1 MNGFNLFCLSYA
13 GGSRYSYR
21 IFEKNAPPGLCIR
34 PLEYPG
40 RGARSNE
47 LPAGE
52 INLLVEDLYQQI
64 AGELH
69 SAPYAIYGHSLGA
82 ILAFLL
88 ARRLARS
95 GDPLPLQLFLS
106 GCEGPS
112 VIKREVERH
121 LLGKEDFVEE
131 LKRLKGCPDEI
142 LENEELFGYF
152 EPIIRADFKLA
163 DTYLHEA
170 GPPLDIPF
178 TVITGSDEDM
188 TDEDISAWQ
197 QESSYEVDF
206 LRMPGDHFFLF
217 DHSSRILS
225 LILHKLNTAFYH

>member
-1 MNGFNLFCLSYA
+1 MSDFNLFCLSYA
-13 GGSRYSYR
+13 GGSKYSYR
-21 IFEKNAPPGLCIR
+21 AFEKNTPSGLCIQA
-34 PLEYPG
+34 LEYPG

-64 AGELH
+64 AGQIN
-69 SAPYAIYGHSLGA
+69 STPYAIYGHSLGA

-88 ARRLARS
+88 ARRLVQS
-95 GDPLPLQLFLS
+95 GNPLPLHLFLT

-112 VIKREVERH
+112 AIKREVERH
-121 LLGKEDFVEE
+121 LLEKESFVEE
-131 LKRLKGCPDEI
+131 LRRLKGCPDEI
-142 LENEELFGYF
+142 LENKELFDYF

-163 DTYLHEA
+163 DTYSHED
-170 GPPLDIPF
+170 GPPLDISF
-178 TVITGSDEDM
+178 TVITGSEEDM
-188 TDEDISAWQ
+188 TDEDIFAWQ
-197 QESSYEVDF
+197 RESRHEVDF
-206 LRMPGDHFFLF
+206 IRMPGNHFFLF